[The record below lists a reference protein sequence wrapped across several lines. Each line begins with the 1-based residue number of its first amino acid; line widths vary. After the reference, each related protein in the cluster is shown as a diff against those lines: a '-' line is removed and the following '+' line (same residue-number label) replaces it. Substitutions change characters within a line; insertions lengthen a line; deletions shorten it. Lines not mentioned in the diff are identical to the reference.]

1 MSNLFTG
8 RIFIGLGAL
17 NAFIAVAM
25 GAFAAHALKESLSER
40 YLSVIQTAAD
50 YQFYHALGLILVG
63 LIYQHNKTQLNAL
76 SGWLM
81 FSGIVLFSGSL
92 YVLGLNG
99 TKWLGMITPIGGL
112 CFLIAWL
119 ILAYAHLRPSANKNN

>member
-1 MSNLFTG
+1 MSNL
-8 RIFIGLGAL
+8 FIGLGAL

-25 GAFAAHALKESLSER
+25 GAFSAHALKGKLSEH

-50 YQFYHALGLILVG
+50 YQFYHALGLILIG
-63 LIYQHNKTQLNAL
+63 MLYQHNKARLNAL

-81 FSGIVLFSGSL
+81 FSGIILFSGSL
-92 YVLGLNG
+92 YALGLSG
-99 TKWLGMITPIGGL
+99 AKSLGMITPLGGL

-119 ILAYAHLRPSANKNN
+119 MLAFSHIKPQKE